1 MLTIWIKFTFFL
13 EIIVLMFNFGKN
25 LVRYT
30 YYTKEIYRKGRFRAL
45 TLESSNLA
53 NLIMSQGRKGNA

>member
-1 MLTIWIKFTFFL
+1 MLTNLIKFTFFL
-13 EIIVLMFNFGKN
+13 EIIVLMFNFAKN

-30 YYTKEIYRKGRFRAL
+30 YYTKEIYRKGRFRTL

>member
-1 MLTIWIKFTFFL
+1 
-13 EIIVLMFNFGKN
+13 MFNFGKK

-30 YYTKEIYRKGRFRAL
+30 YYTKEIYRKGRFRTL

>member
-1 MLTIWIKFTFFL
+1 
-13 EIIVLMFNFGKN
+13 MFNFGKN

-30 YYTKEIYRKGRFRAL
+30 YYTKEIYRKGRFRTL

>member
-1 MLTIWIKFTFFL
+1 MLTIWIKFTFFI

-30 YYTKEIYRKGRFRAL
+30 YYTKEIYLKGRFRTL

>member
-1 MLTIWIKFTFFL
+1 MLTNLIKFTFFL

-30 YYTKEIYRKGRFRAL
+30 Y
-45 TLESSNLA
+45 
-53 NLIMSQGRKGNA
+53 

>member
-30 YYTKEIYRKGRFRAL
+30 YYTKEIYRKGRFRPL

>member
-13 EIIVLMFNFGKN
+13 EIIVLMFNYGKN

-30 YYTKEIYRKGRFRAL
+30 YYTKEIYRKGRFRTL

>member
-13 EIIVLMFNFGKN
+13 EIIVLMFNFCKN

-30 YYTKEIYRKGRFRAL
+30 YYTKEIYRKGRFRTL

>member
-1 MLTIWIKFTFFL
+1 
-13 EIIVLMFNFGKN
+13 MFNFGKN

-30 YYTKEIYRKGRFRAL
+30 YYIKEIYRKGRFRTL

>member
-30 YYTKEIYRKGRFRAL
+30 YYIKEIYRKGRFRTL
-45 TLESSNLA
+45 TLGSSNLA

>member
-1 MLTIWIKFTFFL
+1 
-13 EIIVLMFNFGKN
+13 MFNFAKK

-30 YYTKEIYRKGRFRAL
+30 YYTKEIYRKGRFRTL

>member
-1 MLTIWIKFTFFL
+1 MLTIWIKFTFFI

-30 YYTKEIYRKGRFRAL
+30 YYTKEIYRKGRFR
-45 TLESSNLA
+45 TLLLSLQ
-53 NLIMSQGRKGNA
+53 ISQI